1 MKNERLRILKMVE
14 EGKIDID
21 EANKLLETL
30 EGDKKIEKKS
40 NSKNKSIKILVEE
53 DGEEKVNISL
63 PMILAKSFMKFL
75 PKNAKES
82 LNNQGVELDQVFES
96 VDSEVEGGT
105 LVDIK
110 DGKDH
115 VIIKVE

>member
-21 EANKLLETL
+21 EANNLLETL

-40 NSKNKSIKILVEE
+40 SSKNKSIKILVEE

-82 LNNQGVELDQVFES
+82 LNNQGVELEQVFES

>member
-1 MKNERLRILKMVE
+1 MNDERLRILKMVE
-14 EGKIDID
+14 EGKIEVD
-21 EANKLLETL
+21 EANNLLETL
-30 EGDKKIEKKS
+30 EVDKTPQKKKTGRS
-40 NSKNKSIKILVEE
+40 KSIKILVEE
-53 DGEEKVNISL
+53 NGEEKVNISI

-82 LNNQGVELDQVFES
+82 LNNQDIDLDEIFSS

-110 DGKDH
+110 DGTDH